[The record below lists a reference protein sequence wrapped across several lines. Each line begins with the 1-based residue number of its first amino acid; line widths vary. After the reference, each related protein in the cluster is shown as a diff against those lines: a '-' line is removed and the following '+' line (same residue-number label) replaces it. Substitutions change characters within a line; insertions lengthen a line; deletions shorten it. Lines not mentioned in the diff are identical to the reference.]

1 MSLKFKC
8 SSCGQFIVCEHLKI
22 GEIAECKSCGAKNV
36 IPKSAIETDERP
48 VYKSSNSSPVE
59 STQKS
64 TEDLADKFGFKTRI
78 KGIHILTGVLII
90 VVLYAISNYIKH
102 PNEIKYLNPGVSV
115 PSSTTITGIEKE
127 IDTKKL
133 LQIVSINSYWD
144 WTGELLCPHLNITFK
159 NVSDR
164 AINELVVKATII
176 DTLTNQI
183 FGDASAYV
191 IGYGDAP
198 LRPGYSKTAYLVSSV
213 GYKNDIVAL
222 NFPNLVSEV
231 YVNDKLY
238 EKVPISKQYA
248 GVEWGKK

>member
-133 LQIVSINSYWD
+133 LQIVTINSYWD
-144 WTGELLCPHLNITFK
+144 WTGGLLCPHLNITFK